1 MILIRLMV
9 VLFLVSLFF
18 GCANKSVSVSKKKK
32 GKGVNSDNIIVSEI
46 KPSLLA
52 IKILKEYK
60 GDILTPDNFKRL
72 NLLNNPIGWSFKL
85 AVEGDNNLKYKVFTL
100 TSIENEEYFFD
111 YGSFDG
117 DKNSAIA
124 KYKWSK
130 GYMYYLKKN
139 IVPMKYTIRGEE
151 KCKFQLG
158 KCSFKNYKNRTVYVY
173 TEFREGMWI
182 RNMPSTGASRK
193 LYIDIYDS
201 KGFPIYHTFKSL
213 RTGGSYELRRIEK
226 I

>member
-1 MILIRLMV
+1 MNLIRFMV

-18 GCANKSVSVSKKKK
+18 GCANKSVAVSNKNKSKSV
-32 GKGVNSDNIIVSEI
+32 DFENIMVPEI
-46 KPSLLA
+46 KPSPLA
-52 IKILKEYK
+52 IKILKKYK
-60 GDILTPDNFKRL
+60 GDILTPDNLKRL
-72 NLLNNPIGWSFKL
+72 SLLNNPIGWSFKL
-85 AVEGDNNLKYKVFTL
+85 TVEGDNNLKHKVFTL
-100 TSIENEEYFFD
+100 ASIENEEYFFD

-117 DKNSAIA
+117 GKNSAIA

-139 IVPMKYTIRGEE
+139 TVPMKYASQGEE

-182 RNMPSTGASRK
+182 RNMPSTGGSRK
-193 LYIDIYDS
+193 LYIDVYDS
-201 KGFPIYHTFKSL
+201 KGFPIYHMFKSL
-213 RTGGSYELRRIEK
+213 RTGGSHELRRIEK